1 MVCVK
6 DSVLVLLLR
15 SEKDLAE
22 NKSKGSF
29 LLPLTLQL
37 NLRSKIS
44 LLSILHQKDSISH
57 LLVLMK
63 SLSRSHCFIRKLIWV
78 KKDC

>member
-22 NKSKGSF
+22 NKSKGLF
-29 LLPLTLQL
+29 LLLLTLQL
-37 NLRSKIS
+37 NLRSKTN

-57 LLVLMK
+57 LLV
-63 SLSRSHCFIRKLIWV
+63 
-78 KKDC
+78 

>member
-29 LLPLTLQL
+29 LLLLTLQL
-37 NLRSKIS
+37 NLRNKTN

-63 SLSRSHCFIRKLIWV
+63 
-78 KKDC
+78 

>member
-29 LLPLTLQL
+29 LLLLTLQL
-37 NLRSKIS
+37 NLRSKIN

-57 LLVLMK
+57 LLV
-63 SLSRSHCFIRKLIWV
+63 
-78 KKDC
+78 

>member
-1 MVCVK
+1 MVCIK

-22 NKSKGSF
+22 NKSKGLF
-29 LLPLTLQL
+29 LLLLTLQL
-37 NLRSKIS
+37 NLRSKTN

-57 LLVLMK
+57 LLV
-63 SLSRSHCFIRKLIWV
+63 
-78 KKDC
+78 